1 MSAVFRSCL
10 SVIPVAALVI
20 GLGPNNVF
28 SQIAI
33 FFSKMA
39 MVTFGGAFAVL
50 AYVAQQAAEYY
61 DWVSPREMSFGFSFD
76 APVLSSMD
84 VPALVLSIAAAT
96 TIFRFNFGMLTVL
109 GASCIVGALL
119 RLTGII

>member
-61 DWVSPREMSFGFSFD
+61 HWVSMSFGFSFD